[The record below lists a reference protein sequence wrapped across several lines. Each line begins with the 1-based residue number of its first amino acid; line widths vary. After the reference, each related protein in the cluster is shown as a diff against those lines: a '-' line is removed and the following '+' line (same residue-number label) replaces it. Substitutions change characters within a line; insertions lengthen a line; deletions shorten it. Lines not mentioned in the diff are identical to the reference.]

1 MSSADTRPVPTSG
14 RCPPAH
20 RIRCPSSL
28 AAHGL
33 GSYLHQLPFRQL
45 PYTRRRLSPA
55 LAYSGHSGV
64 DIGATPGSAASSL
77 NSIETN
83 GLVAGSS
90 FNSSAASESSP
101 GGAGN
106 ANSNGGMSSSTITNS
121 TRSSFRNVLKRAYLG
136 ELLFVVIGSAI
147 CGALAYW
154 TIGTP
159 LRRFNPY
166 TFYIMLPQATGV
178 HLGTPLRMKG
188 VPMGSVLSATPML
201 DRVKVEV
208 EVNEAKTIIPR
219 NSNFELT
226 QSGLIPVPSI
236 DITTPE
242 DVSADVLAATVA
254 ARIAAERAGAID
266 AAGNGATP
274 VAVSSGSSGSAGR
287 AKRSP
292 KVRLAG
298 PKDVAA
304 CRLQDVLVCHGD
316 VVDGL
321 QGGSMDELMGHML
334 KSLRQ
339 GENEAPNGAG
349 IVPGRGPLQG
359 G

>member
-20 RIRCPSSL
+20 RIRCPSSF
-28 AAHGL
+28 AAQGL
-33 GSYLHQLPFRQL
+33 GPYLHQRLLRQL

-55 LAYSGHSGV
+55 HAYSGHSGV
-64 DIGATPGSAASSL
+64 GIGATPGSAASSL
-77 NSIETN
+77 NSTETN
-83 GLVAGSS
+83 GVVAGSS
-90 FNSSAASESSP
+90 FNSSAASESGP
-101 GGAGN
+101 GVAGGA
-106 ANSNGGMSSSTITNS
+106 SSIGGLSSS
-121 TRSSFRNVLKRAYLG
+121 TRSSFRNVLKRGYLG

-166 TFYIMLPQATGV
+166 TFCIMLPQATGV
-178 HLGTPLRMKG
+178 HFGTPLRMKG

-254 ARIAAERAGAID
+254 ARIAAERASGSD
-266 AAGNGATP
+266 AAGNGAAS
-274 VAVSSGSSGSAGR
+274 VGASSGSSGSAGR

-304 CRLQDVLVCHGD
+304 CRLQGVLVCHGD
-316 VVDGL
+316 MVDGL

-339 GENEAPNGAG
+339 GENEAPSGAG

>member
-1 MSSADTRPVPTSG
+1 MSSAGARQVPMSG
-14 RCPPAH
+14 RCPLAH
-20 RIRCPSSL
+20 RIRSPSSL
-28 AAHGL
+28 TAQGL
-33 GSYLHQLPFRQL
+33 VPYLHRQLLQQLPH
-45 PYTRRRLSPA
+45 TRHTFLRARA
-55 LAYSGHSGV
+55 HSGNSSV
-64 DIGATPGSAASSL
+64 GIGATPGSAASSVG
-77 NSIETN
+77 SAETN
-83 GLVAGSS
+83 GVAAGPS
-90 FNSSAASESSP
+90 FNSSAASGSGP
-101 GGAGN
+101 GGVGSASSNAGPC
-106 ANSNGGMSSSTITNS
+106 ASTITSS

-219 NSNFELT
+219 NSKFELT

-236 DITTPE
+236 DISTPE
-242 DVSADVLAATVA
+242 DVSADVLAKIVA
-254 ARIAAERAGAID
+254 DRAAVERASGSDAI
-266 AAGNGATP
+266 GNGAAP
-274 VAVSSGSSGSAGR
+274 AAASSGNAGSAGR
-287 AKRSP
+287 IKRSP

-298 PKDVAA
+298 PKDVTA
-304 CRLQDVLVCHGD
+304 CRLQGVLVCHGD
-316 VVDGL
+316 IVDGL

-339 GENEAPNGAG
+339 GENEALGGTG